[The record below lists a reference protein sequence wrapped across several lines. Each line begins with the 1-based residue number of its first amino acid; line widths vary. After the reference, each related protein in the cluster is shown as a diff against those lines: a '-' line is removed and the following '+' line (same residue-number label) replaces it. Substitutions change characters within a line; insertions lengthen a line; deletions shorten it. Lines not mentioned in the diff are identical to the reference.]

1 MWTNRKRPIRIP
13 KGVLRNVFSLY
24 GLYCSNYILALI
36 SVPYLTRVLGPANWG
51 LVAFVQAFCSYL
63 LVIVE
68 FGFTFT
74 GAREAARCY
83 AAPEQLSEVVADVC
97 AGKAVLAVLC
107 LGIATLAQF
116 GVRTF
121 HEHALLFWSGVFWAL
136 IHGSSLL
143 WYFQGLEKM
152 RIVAVFDMA
161 AKSIAVVATLV
172 FVRSPKDDW
181 KVLGLQ
187 GVAGLACAVVQVG
200 MVYRTMPL
208 RSPNWGRV
216 IDALRR
222 SSKTFAP
229 RNASLMYTLG
239 NAFIL
244 GLFAPP
250 QIVGFYSGAE
260 RISRAITGLLTPASE
275 AVYPHLSHVAS
286 LSRDRTQKLARLGL
300 LVMGCIGTAMGV
312 AIYLLSPQLVL
323 FLLGHGYEPAIR
335 VLQIF
340 SLLAPVIAVRNVLAI
355 HWMLPLDLDSHLNM
369 IVIST
374 GLINII
380 LAVLLAPK
388 AGAVGVAWAG
398 VLSQA
403 LGAVGVFFTLRLMHL
418 NPLERKKDLLVKSC
432 A

>member
-1 MWTNRKRPIRIP
+1 MWSTRKLPIRIP

-36 SVPYLTRVLGPANWG
+36 SVPYLTRVLGPSDWG

-74 GAREAARCY
+74 GAREAARSH
-83 AAPEQLSEVVADVC
+83 ATPEKLSEVVADVC
-97 AGKAVLAVLC
+97 AGKAVLVVLC

-136 IHGSSLL
+136 VHGYSLL

-161 AKSIAVVATLV
+161 AKGVAVLATLIV
-172 FVRSPKDDW
+172 VRSPKDDW

-187 GVAGLACAVVQVG
+187 GVAGLACAVVQFG
-200 MVYRTMPL
+200 MAYRNLPL
-208 RSPNWGRV
+208 RFPHWGRV
-216 IDALRR
+216 VEALRR

-250 QIVGFYSGAE
+250 WIVGFYSGAE

-286 LSRDRTQKLARLGL
+286 LSRDRTRKLARLGL
-300 LVMGCIGTAMGV
+300 FVMAGIGTTMGL
-312 AIYLLSPQLVL
+312 AIYLLSPHLVPL
-323 FLLGHGYEPAIR
+323 LLGHGYEPAIR
-335 VLQIF
+335 VLQILSF
-340 SLLAPVIAVRNVLAI
+340 LAPVIAIRNVFAI

-369 IVIST
+369 IVVGT
-374 GLINII
+374 GVLNVV

-388 AGAVGVAWAG
+388 TGAVGVAWAG

-403 LGAVGVFFTLRLMHL
+403 LGAVGVFFTLHLMRL